1 MNGSMNWSIENK
13 SQFIGMRNI
22 SKHQQSTDC
31 IRGLRSKID
40 HFDIS
45 LKAMGNQSRELR
57 DFYSDI
63 RYYLL
68 TLTVVRFNLTILWR
82 WVSLSKLMNELWR
95 LAGSI
100 DWQFFKIENRLEWM
114 SILWLFIVKDVV
126 LEWPVWQR
134 GTPAI
139 WFRLNIPRA
148 GMENSC
154 WKPVIPFTRG
164 HRTPMQTHIKRGRSD
179 ENQE

>member
-22 SKHQQSTDC
+22 PKYQQSTER

-68 TLTVVRFNLTILWR
+68 TLIVGRFNSTIG
-82 WVSLSKLMNELWR
+82 SKIPLS
-95 LAGSI
+95 
-100 DWQFFKIENRLEWM
+100 
-114 SILWLFIVKDVV
+114 
-126 LEWPVWQR
+126 
-134 GTPAI
+134 
-139 WFRLNIPRA
+139 
-148 GMENSC
+148 
-154 WKPVIPFTRG
+154 
-164 HRTPMQTHIKRGRSD
+164 
-179 ENQE
+179 